1 MLTTSQLT
9 PAQRRIRESR
19 LKPSSNIGRIA
30 DHCVQRARVRESIA
44 RIPDEARHQE

>member
-19 LKPSSNIGRIA
+19 RRRPPDLDRIA
-30 DHCVQRARVRESIA
+30 QYRMQLPRVRESVL
-44 RIPDEARHQE
+44 RVPDRAKDPD

>member
-19 LKPSSNIGRIA
+19 RNRPPDVDTIAHYRI
-30 DHCVQRARVRESIA
+30 QLPRVRESLL
-44 RIPDEARHQE
+44 RLPDRAGDAE